1 MFKYI
6 FLLLIKKKIG
16 RIKIIVFKNTFN
28 GKKKF
33 KKSAIKLSITNPY
46 ISCDEKYSKS
56 FLFSFDKNIPNGV
69 NRMVI
74 KKECKIID
82 DINK

>member
-1 MFKYI
+1 LFI
-6 FLLLIKKKIG
+6 RRKIG
-16 RIKIIVFKNTFN
+16 STKIIVFKNIFN

-33 KKSAIKLSITNPY
+33 KKSAIKLSIINPY
-46 ISCDEKYSKS
+46 ISCEEKYSKS
-56 FLFSFDKNIPNGV
+56 FLFSFDKNNPNGV

-82 DINK
+82 DIK